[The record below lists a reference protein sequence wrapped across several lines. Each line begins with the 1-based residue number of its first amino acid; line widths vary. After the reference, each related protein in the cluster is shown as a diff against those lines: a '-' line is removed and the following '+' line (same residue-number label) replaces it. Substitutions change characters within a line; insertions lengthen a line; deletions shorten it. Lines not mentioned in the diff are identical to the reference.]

1 VSFLYLRS
9 LTLGTEFKLNCTGFQ
24 TMLFSQM
31 SSVQTK
37 TMVQH
42 FPVKAQQ
49 PEVNFELVF
58 RNEPEYEQFQKFVR
72 THQLAALHSW
82 PNPEVTLWWPERD
95 INNWTGLIKTF
106 KAGGARRNY
115 TPSARLTV
123 DLIDSVFYSRTDIA
137 SVAASFWSIV
147 GAGMPDGILALPSV
161 ATSLALGQLFGSG
174 LGGAGIGTGLGFGG
188 LL

>member
-1 VSFLYLRS
+1 VSLLHLS
-9 LTLGTEFKLNCTGFQ
+9 SPTTGQEFKLACTSFQ
-24 TMLFSQM
+24 TMLYSEI

-49 PEVNFELVF
+49 PEVNFELIF

-72 THQLAALHSW
+72 SHQLAALYDW
-82 PNPEVTLWWPERD
+82 PHPEVVLWWPERD
-95 INNWTGLIKTF
+95 IKNWTGLIKTF

-115 TPSARLTV
+115 TPRARLTV

-137 SVAASFWSIV
+137 SAAASVWAIL
-147 GAGMPDGILALPSV
+147 GEGLNDGILSLPSV
-161 ATSLALGQLFGSG
+161 LGSLSEFVGGSAF
-174 LGGAGIGTGLGFGG
+174 L
-188 LL
+188 